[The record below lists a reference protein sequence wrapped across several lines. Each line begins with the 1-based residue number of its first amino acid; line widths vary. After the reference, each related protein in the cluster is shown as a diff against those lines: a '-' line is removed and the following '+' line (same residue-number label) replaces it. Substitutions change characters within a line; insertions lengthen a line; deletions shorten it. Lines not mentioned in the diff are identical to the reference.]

1 MRVLVL
7 GSGAKDHAMTWLF
20 SQSKLIKGLFVAQGN
35 VGTAAIAQNLPEV
48 NPSSPESVYAACLKY
63 EINFVFVGTEAPL
76 FTGVIDY
83 LNERGI
89 DTFGAPGSALK
100 LEGDRYFARTFT
112 ARHNIPTPPDQL
124 FDDEKSLSTYLK
136 KNEGKNF
143 VLKRNALAPSRIMI
157 DSNDYNA
164 LMAFG
169 KGILKTDNLLVE
181 DHLVGLPITATVFSD
196 NNGYLML
203 PLCSEYTKSEEGN
216 TGSPTGGMG
225 AICPV
230 PLQDEVQQQLLDQ
243 IINPTLH
250 GMREEKFAYK
260 GVLTF
265 SVILT
270 NDGPVLVDYH
280 VRFNDPATQAIVPL
294 IKSDIIEILNGMKN
308 DTIKDFPLQ
317 LSNQS
322 AVSVVVASKGYPD
335 NPEIGQEVKTLP
347 NFINDNL
354 LATKPRIFW
363 GAVMEKDGK
372 GVTTGGRN
380 VTIVGVGKN
389 IIEANEQV
397 YRYID
402 MVEFNG
408 SWYRKDIGN
417 KFFEI

>member
-1 MRVLVL
+1 L
-7 GSGAKDHAMTWLF
+7 
-20 SQSKLIKGLFVAQGN
+20 
-35 VGTAAIAQNLPEV
+35 
-48 NPSSPESVYAACLKY
+48 
-63 EINFVFVGTEAPL
+63 
-76 FTGVIDY
+76 
-83 LNERGI
+83 
-89 DTFGAPGSALK
+89 
-100 LEGDRYFARTFT
+100 
-112 ARHNIPTPPDQL
+112 
-124 FDDEKSLSTYLK
+124 
-136 KNEGKNF
+136 
-143 VLKRNALAPSRIMI
+143 
-157 DSNDYNA
+157 
-164 LMAFG
+164 
-169 KGILKTDNLLVE
+169 
-181 DHLVGLPITATVFSD
+181 
-196 NNGYLML
+196 
-203 PLCSEYTKSEEGN
+203 
-216 TGSPTGGMG
+216 
-225 AICPV
+225 
-230 PLQDEVQQQLLDQ
+230 
-243 IINPTLH
+243 
-250 GMREEKFAYK
+250 
-260 GVLTF
+260 
-265 SVILT
+265 
-270 NDGPVLVDYH
+270 DGPVLVDYH
-280 VRFNDPATQAIVPL
+280 VRFNDPTTQAIVPL

>member
-1 MRVLVL
+1 
-7 GSGAKDHAMTWLF
+7 
-20 SQSKLIKGLFVAQGN
+20 
-35 VGTAAIAQNLPEV
+35 
-48 NPSSPESVYAACLKY
+48 
-63 EINFVFVGTEAPL
+63 
-76 FTGVIDY
+76 
-83 LNERGI
+83 
-89 DTFGAPGSALK
+89 
-100 LEGDRYFARTFT
+100 
-112 ARHNIPTPPDQL
+112 
-124 FDDEKSLSTYLK
+124 
-136 KNEGKNF
+136 
-143 VLKRNALAPSRIMI
+143 
-157 DSNDYNA
+157 
-164 LMAFG
+164 
-169 KGILKTDNLLVE
+169 
-181 DHLVGLPITATVFSD
+181 
-196 NNGYLML
+196 
-203 PLCSEYTKSEEGN
+203 
-216 TGSPTGGMG
+216 MG